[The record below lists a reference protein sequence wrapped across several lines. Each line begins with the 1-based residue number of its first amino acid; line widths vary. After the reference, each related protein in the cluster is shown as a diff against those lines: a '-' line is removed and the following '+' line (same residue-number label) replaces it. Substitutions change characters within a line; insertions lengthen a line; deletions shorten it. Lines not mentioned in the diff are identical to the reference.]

1 MTEEEEV
8 KTTVIMQKKRKR
20 VDGEVDEKKRK
31 RRIFSLPLTPFMLFA
46 GSVRENILRKN
57 PTGSTVDLGRLIV
70 AEWKKLS
77 AEQRKT
83 FEDISF
89 SDKEAYSTRSDDVSE
104 EANEKRRSAYEY
116 YDNIARKRFKQL
128 NPNAS
133 KEKLKEL
140 SMLGWKNLPTSQKR
154 SFQELAR
161 QENSEKSKKNKNNS
175 VEQKRKT
182 TIKIPLTKDLKS
194 GLRKKKLNLKPLV
207 VPNSNSAVPSKSN
220 TTPPPFVMSPMG
232 IRSNSPVPG
241 GMMMLSPPA
250 FPRLPFFP
258 PGMSFPTP
266 TPSKGGG
273 KNGNVVTPP
282 QTPQNMMAAAAAAA
296 AMISPE
302 FAMQMSNMNPMIG
315 FPVSPNLQVPS
326 PSMTTP
332 SSLPS
337 LANNKD
343 NGTSGS
349 SSSSSKKGN

>member
-8 KTTVIMQKKRKR
+8 KTPVIVQKKRKR

-83 FEDISF
+83 YEDISV

-104 EANEKRRSAYEY
+104 EKNKKRRSAYEH

-133 KEKLKEL
+133 DEKLKEL

-161 QENSEKSKKNKNNS
+161 QENNEKSKKSNNNT

-207 VPNSNSAVPSKSN
+207 VPNSNTVVPSKSN
-220 TTPPPFVMSPMG
+220 KTPPPPPPPFVMSPMG
-232 IRSNSPVPG
+232 IRSTSPVPG

-250 FPRLPFFP
+250 FPHLPFFP

-326 PSMTTP
+326 PTMTTP
-332 SSLPS
+332 SLPSLPS
-337 LANNKD
+337 NNKD
-343 NGTSGS
+343 DGTN
-349 SSSSSKKGN
+349 SSKKAN